1 MTVMPI
7 WTTTLRVIWG
17 IMALLPAVSSGIP
30 DRMAATGPE
39 PPFPLNYF
47 QLPVDPATAR
57 LSGTFG
63 ELRPDHFHA
72 GIDISSTRGSIGQ
85 PIYAAAD
92 GFIDRIRIQESGYGN
107 VLYVKHPNGYTTVYA
122 HLDKFMAPVERYVR
136 EAQYKRERFEVDL
149 SPPDG
154 AFKVKK
160 GEIIAKMGNSG
171 SSEGP
176 HLHFE
181 IRRSATQKALNPL
194 LFDLPIPDQV
204 PPELRDMKVYVLNEQ
219 REVLS
224 SLALPIEQRQDGK
237 YGVRGDTVR
246 LPGWRVGFGLKTFD
260 RATGNPHNQN
270 GIYALTLM
278 TDDRPVFQWHMAELD
293 FDESR
298 YLNAHADYS
307 AHERY
312 GAWFHRC
319 FVLPG
324 DRMSNYGRTESLGAV
339 TLYKDQPVKITVMAS
354 DSYNNLSTVTFWAL
368 REDPVPAPAGQPF
381 QFELPYEVEN
391 RIDMDDF
398 SLVLPKGALYE
409 TLYFQYSALPEAPS
423 GAYSPLH
430 RVHNNTEPLH
440 RYCNIAILPQSLPE
454 NLRPKAIIARTSG
467 NGRPVNCGGT
477 WRNERLETRVREF
490 GDYCVMVD
498 TTPPSITP
506 IGFNADMRRKHIL
519 AFRLRDNFRIDG
531 TADNL
536 RYRGTIDGK
545 WVLFEFDRKR
555 ARLSHTFDARTGPG
569 EHTLRLVVTDD
580 RGNETVLERKFN
592 R

>member
-1 MTVMPI
+1 MRAPE
-7 WTTTLRVIWG
+7 
-17 IMALLPAVSSGIP
+17 APLPV
-30 DRMAATGPE
+30 
-39 PPFPLNYF
+39 NYF
-47 QLPVDPATAR
+47 QMPVNPASMR

-63 ELRPDHFHA
+63 ELRPEHFHS
-72 GIDISSTRGSIGQ
+72 GIDISSVSGSIGQ
-85 PIYAAAD
+85 PVFAAAD
-92 GFIDRIRIQESGYGN
+92 GFIDHIRVQESGYGN

-122 HLDKFMAPVERYVR
+122 HLDKFSAAVMRYVR

-149 SPPDG
+149 YPPDG

-160 GEIIAKMGNSG
+160 GEQIAKMGNSG

-181 IRRSATQKALNPL
+181 IRKTATQKALNPL
-194 LFDLPIPDQV
+194 LFGLPIPDRE
-204 PPELRDMKVYVLNEQ
+204 PPELRDMKAYVLNDQ

-224 SLALPIEQRQDGK
+224 SLALPIEQRPDGT

-260 RATGNPHNQN
+260 RATGNPHNKN
-270 GIYALTLM
+270 GIYSLSLLA
-278 TDDRPVFQWHMAELD
+278 DDQPAFQWHMAELD

-324 DRMSNYGRTESLGAV
+324 DKMSNYTHTESLGAIP
-339 TLYKDQPVKITVMAS
+339 LYKDRAVKITVRAA
-354 DSYNNLSTVTFWAL
+354 DSYDNQSVVTFWAL
-368 REDPVPAPAGQPF
+368 RADPVPAPVVPPH

-391 RIDMDDF
+391 RVDMDDF
-398 SLVLPKGALYE
+398 TLIVPKGALYE
-409 TLYFQYSALPEAPS
+409 TLYFQYSTSPGNLSET
-423 GAYSPLH
+423 YSPLH
-430 RVHNNTEPLH
+430 HVHNPTEPLH
-440 RYCNIAILPQSLPE
+440 RYCTISILPQNLPE
-454 NLRPKAIIARTSG
+454 ALRGKAVIARYGS
-467 NGRPVNCGGT
+467 GRPVNCGGV
-477 WRNERLETRVREF
+477 WRNERLETRIRDF

-506 IGFNADMRRKHIL
+506 IGLSLDMRRKNTL
-519 AFRLRDNFRIDG
+519 AFRLRDDFRVDG
-531 TADNL
+531 TANNL

-545 WVLFEFDRKR
+545 WTLFEYDRKR
-555 ARLSHTFDARTGPG
+555 ARLYHTFDERTGPG
-569 EHTLRLVVTDD
+569 EHTLRLVVQDD
-580 RGNETVLERKFN
+580 RGNETVFERKFV